1 MKFYLALFVIL
12 NHIVFFS
19 QINFQLTNAVIIG
32 QFDKPEDRFS
42 IEINTT
48 EILAAQGIKAMPSL
62 NLLKTGA
69 DSRLLAT
76 DSIKAVVRSKGFDTY
91 LVVKVIGYDKRFK
104 VSERK
109 ISFEEALGLGTLF
122 NLYRDEAE
130 SISIE
135 LSFFKDDQII
145 YREVIRCMSISD
157 RNSVLKKYR
166 KKLTKRVL
174 KKWKKK

>member
-1 MKFYLALFVIL
+1 MKYFVALFVVVNQFL
-12 NHIVFFS
+12 FFS
-19 QINFQLTNAVIIG
+19 QINFQFTNAVVIG

-48 EILAAQGIKAMPSL
+48 EILSSQGIKAIPSL
-62 NLLKTGA
+62 NLLKTGT

-91 LVVKVIGYDKRFK
+91 LIVKVIGYDKRFK

-109 ISFEEALGLGTLF
+109 ITFEEALGLGTLF

-130 SISIE
+130 SISFE
-135 LSFFKDDQII
+135 FSFFKNDQIV
-145 YREVIRCMSISD
+145 YREVIRCLSISD
-157 RNSVLKKYR
+157 RNTVLKKYR
-166 KKLTKRVL
+166 KKLTKRVS
-174 KKWKKK
+174 KKWR

>member
-1 MKFYLALFVIL
+1 MKYILVLFVVFG
-12 NHIVFFS
+12 HFVFFS
-19 QINFQLTNAVIIG
+19 QINFKLTNAVVIG

-48 EILAAQGIKAMPSL
+48 EILAAQGIKAIPSL

-76 DSIKAVVRSKGFDTY
+76 DSIKAMVRSKGFDTY
-91 LVVKVIGYDKRFK
+91 LIVKVIGYDKRFK

-109 ISFEEALGLGTLF
+109 ISFEEALNLGTLF

-130 SISIE
+130 SISFE
-135 LSFFKDDQII
+135 LSFFKNDQII

-157 RNSVLKKYR
+157 RNTVLKKYR
-166 KKLTKRVL
+166 KKLTKRVS
-174 KKWKKK
+174 KKW

>member
-32 QFDKPEDRFS
+32 QFDKPDDRFS

-174 KKWKKK
+174 KKW

>member
-1 MKFYLALFVIL
+1 MKYYLVLFFVIS
-12 NHIVFFS
+12 HFIFFS
-19 QINFQLTNAVIIG
+19 QINFKLTNAVVIG

-48 EILAAQGIKAMPSL
+48 EILSTQGIKAMPSL
-62 NLLKTGA
+62 NLLKSGA
-69 DSRLLAT
+69 DSRLIGT

-91 LVVKVIGYDKRFK
+91 LIVKVIGYDKRFK

-130 SISIE
+130 SISFE
-135 LSFFKDDQII
+135 FSFFKNDQIV

-157 RNSVLKKYR
+157 RNTVLKKYR
-166 KKLTKRVL
+166 KKLTKRVT
-174 KKWKKK
+174 KKW

>member
-130 SISIE
+130 SISFE

-145 YREVIRCMSISD
+145 YRELIRCMSISD

-166 KKLTKRVL
+166 KKLTKRVSNKWQ
-174 KKWKKK
+174 KK

>member
-1 MKFYLALFVIL
+1 MKYFLGFLIIF
-12 NHIVFFS
+12 NHLLFFS
-19 QINFQLTNAVIIG
+19 QTNFQLTNAIIIG

-48 EILAAQGIKAMPSL
+48 EILSAQGIKAMPSL

-91 LVVKVIGYDKRFK
+91 LIVKVVGYDKRFK

-109 ISFEEALGLGTLF
+109 ISFEEALGFGSLF
-122 NLYRDEAE
+122 HLYRDESE
-130 SISIE
+130 SISFE
-135 LSFFKDDQII
+135 FSFFRNDQLI

-166 KKLTKRVL
+166 KKLTKRVS
-174 KKWKKK
+174 KQWRKQ

>member
-1 MKFYLALFVIL
+1 MKYILVLFSVL
-12 NHIVFFS
+12 SHFVFFS
-19 QINFQLTNAVIIG
+19 QINFKLTNAVVIG

-48 EILAAQGIKAMPSL
+48 EILSSQGIKAIPSL

-69 DSRLLAT
+69 DTRLLVT
-76 DSIKAVVRSKGFDTY
+76 DSIKAIVRSKGFDTY
-91 LVVKVIGYDKRFK
+91 LMVKVIGYDKRFK

-130 SISIE
+130 SISFE
-135 LSFFKDDQII
+135 FSFFQNDQIV
-145 YREVIRCMSISD
+145 YREVIRCMSIAD

-166 KKLTKRVL
+166 KKLTKQVS
-174 KKWKKK
+174 KKW

>member
-12 NHIVFFS
+12 NHFVFFS

-109 ISFEEALGLGTLF
+109 ISFEEALNLGTLF

-130 SISIE
+130 SISFE
-135 LSFFKDDQII
+135 LSFFKNDQII

-157 RNSVLKKYR
+157 RNTVLKKYR
-166 KKLTKRVL
+166 KKLTKRVS
-174 KKWKKK
+174 KKW

>member
-109 ISFEEALGLGTLF
+109 ISFEDALGLGTLF

-130 SISIE
+130 SISFE

-145 YREVIRCMSISD
+145 YRELIRCMSISD

-166 KKLTKRVL
+166 KKLTKRVSNKWQ
-174 KKWKKK
+174 KK

>member
-1 MKFYLALFVIL
+1 MKYFVALFVVVNQFL
-12 NHIVFFS
+12 FFS
-19 QINFQLTNAVIIG
+19 QINFQFTNAVVIG

-48 EILAAQGIKAMPSL
+48 EILSSQGIKAIPSL

-91 LVVKVIGYDKRFK
+91 LIVKVIGYDKRFK

-109 ISFEEALGLGTLF
+109 ITFEEALGLGTLF

-130 SISIE
+130 SISFE
-135 LSFFKDDQII
+135 FSFFKNDQIV
-145 YREVIRCMSISD
+145 YREVIRCLSISD
-157 RNSVLKKYR
+157 RNTVLKKYR
-166 KKLTKRVL
+166 KKLTKRVS
-174 KKWKKK
+174 KKWR

>member
-1 MKFYLALFVIL
+1 MKFNLALFVIL
-12 NHIVFFS
+12 NHFVFFS

-91 LVVKVIGYDKRFK
+91 LVIKVIGYDKRFK

-109 ISFEEALGLGTLF
+109 ISFEEALNLGTLF

-130 SISIE
+130 SISFE
-135 LSFFKDDQII
+135 LSFFKNDQII

-157 RNSVLKKYR
+157 RNTVLKKYR
-166 KKLTKRVL
+166 KKLTKRVS
-174 KKWKKK
+174 KKW

>member
-91 LVVKVIGYDKRFK
+91 LLVKVIGYDKRFK

-109 ISFEEALGLGTLF
+109 ISFEDALGLGTLF

-130 SISIE
+130 SISFE

-166 KKLTKRVL
+166 KKLTKRVSNKWQ
-174 KKWKKK
+174 KK

>member
-1 MKFYLALFVIL
+1 MKYFLVLFVIL
-12 NHIVFFS
+12 NHFVFFT
-19 QINFQLTNAVIIG
+19 QINFQLTNAVVIG

-109 ISFEEALGLGTLF
+109 ISFEEALGQGTLF

-130 SISIE
+130 SISFE
-135 LSFFKDDQII
+135 LSFFKNDQIV

-166 KKLTKRVL
+166 KKLTKRAS
-174 KKWKKK
+174 KKW

>member
-1 MKFYLALFVIL
+1 MKYFFGFLIIF
-12 NHIVFFS
+12 NHLLFFS
-19 QINFQLTNAVIIG
+19 QTNFQLTNTIIIG

-48 EILAAQGIKAMPSL
+48 EILSAQGIKAMPSL

-69 DSRLLAT
+69 DSRLLST
-76 DSIKAVVRSKGFDTY
+76 DSIKAVVRAKGFDTY
-91 LVVKVIGYDKRFK
+91 LIVKVIGYDKRFK
-104 VSERK
+104 ASERK

-130 SISIE
+130 SISFE
-135 LSFFKDDQII
+135 FSFFRNDQLI

-166 KKLTKRVL
+166 KKLTKRVS
-174 KKWKKK
+174 KQWRKQ

>member
-1 MKFYLALFVIL
+1 MRYYFVLFI
-12 NHIVFFS
+12 IVNQFIFFA
-19 QINFQLTNAVIIG
+19 QINFQLTNAVVIG

-48 EILAAQGIKAMPSL
+48 EILSSQGIKAMPSL

-76 DSIKAVVRSKGFDTY
+76 DSIKAVVRSQGFDTY
-91 LVVKVIGYDKRFK
+91 LIVKVIGYDKRFK

-109 ISFEEALGLGTLF
+109 ISFEEALGQGTLF

-130 SISIE
+130 SISFDF
-135 LSFFKDDQII
+135 SFFKNDQIV

-157 RNSVLKKYR
+157 RNTVLKKYR
-166 KKLTKRVL
+166 KKLTKRVTQ
-174 KKWKKK
+174 KW

>member
-1 MKFYLALFVIL
+1 MKYFVALFVVVNPFL
-12 NHIVFFS
+12 FFS
-19 QINFQLTNAVIIG
+19 QINFQFTNAVVIG

-48 EILAAQGIKAMPSL
+48 EILSSQGIKAIPSL

-91 LVVKVIGYDKRFK
+91 LIVKVIGYDKRFK

-109 ISFEEALGLGTLF
+109 ITFEEALGLGTLF

-130 SISIE
+130 SISFE
-135 LSFFKDDQII
+135 CSFFKNDQIV
-145 YREVIRCMSISD
+145 YREVIRCLSISD
-157 RNSVLKKYR
+157 RNTVLKKYR
-166 KKLTKRVL
+166 KKLTKRVS
-174 KKWKKK
+174 KKWR

>member
-91 LVVKVIGYDKRFK
+91 LLVKVIGYDKRFK

-130 SISIE
+130 SISFE

-166 KKLTKRVL
+166 KKLTKRVSNKWQ
-174 KKWKKK
+174 KK